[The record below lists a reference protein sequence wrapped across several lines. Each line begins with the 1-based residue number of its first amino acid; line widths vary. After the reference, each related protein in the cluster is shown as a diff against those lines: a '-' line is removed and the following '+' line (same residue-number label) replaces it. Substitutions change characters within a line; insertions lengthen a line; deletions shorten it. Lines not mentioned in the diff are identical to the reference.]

1 MLETGPLA
9 ARPGR
14 GKDSRCL
21 SLDRGLNSMGVGV
34 LFFPCPLKVILL
46 KVTTSESHLIKGKF
60 PQHLPETQMEGA
72 GVFLSL
78 ASF

>member
-1 MLETGPLA
+1 
-9 ARPGR
+9 
-14 GKDSRCL
+14 
-21 SLDRGLNSMGVGV
+21 MGVGV